1 MALIIDIQPLEKVL
15 LTTKQTVK
23 CKGNKEKKMAI
34 FELIFFSS
42 RREKAIARAQRFSAR
57 LGSNSSLVDSYYI
70 LLGGAC
76 WRCALNLRVRT
87 AINLY

>member
-1 MALIIDIQPLEKVL
+1 MALVFDIQPLEKVL
-15 LTTKQTVK
+15 LTTKKTVK
-23 CKGNKEKKMAI
+23 CKGNKEKKGDFQAD
-34 FELIFFSS
+34 FFSS

>member
-1 MALIIDIQPLEKVL
+1 MALVFDIQPLEKVL
-15 LTTKQTVK
+15 LTTKKTVK
-23 CKGNKEKKMAI
+23 CKGNKEEKNAD
-34 FELIFFSS
+34 FQADFFSS

-57 LGSNSSLVDSYYI
+57 LGSNPSLVDSYYI

-87 AINLY
+87 AINLV